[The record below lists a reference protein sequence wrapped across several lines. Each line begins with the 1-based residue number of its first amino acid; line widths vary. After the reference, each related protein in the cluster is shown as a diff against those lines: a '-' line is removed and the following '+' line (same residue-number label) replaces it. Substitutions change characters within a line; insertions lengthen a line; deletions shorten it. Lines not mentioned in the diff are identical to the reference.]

1 VITIFFRLIYKP
13 LIFTYDYLNVFIVL
27 VKLMDLSF
35 SVHHVKCSIIYFLLL
50 SGLFLIF
57 WLSFGHLFTS
67 LLTIFV
73 NVKYL
78 VYHTRFLLKEQVC
91 K

>member
-1 VITIFFRLIYKP
+1 MQYNIF
-13 LIFTYDYLNVFIVL
+13 
-27 VKLMDLSF
+27 
-35 SVHHVKCSIIYFLLL
+35 

-57 WLSFGHLFTS
+57 WLIFGHLFTS

-78 VYHTRFLLKEQVC
+78 VYYTCFLLKEQVC